1 MSAESRQKH
10 LKKLAER
17 DAGIRKLI
25 LQSLM
30 GTVDGRRFVWRELE
44 ELNVFAPVFTDS
56 GSGAALAAA
65 FRDGKRQY
73 GVRLLTDV
81 TRWCA
86 KDFVAMMV
94 ENTAVEMET
103 EENGRP
109 DPDTAGA

>member
-10 LKKLAER
+10 LRKLSAR
-17 DAGIRKLI
+17 DQGIRKLV

-30 GTVDGRRFVWRELE
+30 GTVDGRRYVWRELE
-44 ELNVFAPVFTDS
+44 ELNVFAAVFTDS

-65 FRDGKRQY
+65 FRDGKRMY

-103 EENGRP
+103 EEDDDR
-109 DPDTAGA
+109 DPDAAGT